1 MKRIAYILI
10 LACLLSCSTPQ
21 MIATK
26 EQVKVI
32 EHTELVPVTVE
43 LTVPEIRES
52 VTTRDTSSHLE
63 NDYAISDAIVHRDGS
78 LEHTLATRPRR
89 VPQSVTV
96 PVSHKDSIVYVNTE
110 TEKIIE
116 VEKPLSWWQRVR
128 LDSFFILVILLLWA
142 YRKQIVKLIKTIT
155 IW

>member
-1 MKRIAYILI
+1 MRRIAYILTFF
-10 LACLLSCSTPQ
+10 CFVGCSTPRV
-21 MIATK
+21 IANT
-26 EQVKVI
+26 EHVKVI
-32 EHTELVPVTVE
+32 EHTEMVPVTVE
-43 LTVPEIRES
+43 LPVPEIKERI
-52 VTTRDTSSHLE
+52 VTRDTSSHLE

-96 PVSHKDSIVYVNTE
+96 PVSHLDSIVYVNTE

-142 YRKQIVKLIKTIT
+142 YRQRIVKLIKTIT
-155 IW
+155 I